1 MIVFSDIS
9 RLQNLKNAL
18 ACFAQQTW
26 PYKECVV
33 VNSTGVYLPEE
44 VKGLR
49 VFNIKAKFLGEL
61 KNLAVYNA
69 LGEWCFPWP
78 DDCEFAPDYISFHM
92 QRRTKAFPTV
102 ISNPL
107 GAVLKDGIVHN
118 LDWETA
124 PFASFFRFSP
134 HTYDLDGSDVR
145 FLSKY
150 ADRNLV
156 KAEGGLVTRFF
167 EDYAS

>member
-1 MIVFSDIS
+1 M
-9 RLQNLKNAL
+9 
-18 ACFAQQTW
+18 
-26 PYKECVV
+26 
-33 VNSTGVYLPEE
+33 
-44 VKGLR
+44 R
-49 VFNIKAKFLGEL
+49 VFKIKAKFLGEL

-118 LDWETA
+118 LDWEAA

-134 HTYDLDGSDVR
+134 HTYDQDGSDVH
-145 FLSKY
+145 FLNKY
-150 ADRNLV
+150 PDRNLV